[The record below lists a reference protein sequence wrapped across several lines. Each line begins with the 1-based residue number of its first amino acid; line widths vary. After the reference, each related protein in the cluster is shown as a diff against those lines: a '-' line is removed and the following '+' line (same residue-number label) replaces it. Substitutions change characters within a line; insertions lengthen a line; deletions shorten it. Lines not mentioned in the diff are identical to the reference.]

1 LVGDFRLQKSFWKIL
16 KSGELGNGKNL
27 ISFTIS
33 SFFMIFKFSVNSKK
47 IEMDF
52 QYGGL
57 YQLNKTNKNTMTTMT
72 ETKYEGHVPK
82 VVERLL
88 AADARRAADAAL
100 FAEVAANPIFINQ
113 TQNEDTPFHTNNLF
127 PANPNYDHRYFT
139 PKWATQYNIQ
149 YEQNREEFVGFVL
162 KKGQKITQSHLN
174 RLAAIDPEIRK
185 FYVGTTILTVSQTT
199 ADHSNQDLYEDIT
212 ARLDKG
218 KLRYAFKD
226 RIPKGKHILAVLV
239 PTRSNPAWKNCPN
252 YDIPYKAPV
261 MMMRGDKGATKVDVR
276 GFFSMNPLGDAIIV
290 LKN

>member
-1 LVGDFRLQKSFWKIL
+1 MK
-16 KSGELGNGKNL
+16 
-27 ISFTIS
+27 
-33 SFFMIFKFSVNSKK
+33 IFKFSLISKK
-47 IEMDF
+47 IEMDL
-52 QYGGL
+52 QYEGL

-72 ETKYEGHVPK
+72 ETE
-82 VVERLL
+82 
-88 AADARRAADAAL
+88 
-100 FAEVAANPIFINQ
+100 
-113 TQNEDTPFHTNNLF
+113 TPFHTKNIF
-127 PANPNYDHRYFT
+127 PFSSDLSPDFTLFT
-139 PKWATQYNIQ
+139 PKWATRYSIQ
-149 YEQNREEFVGFVL
+149 YEQNREEMVGWVL
-162 KKGQKITQSHLN
+162 KKGRKITQSHLN

-252 YDIPYKAPV
+252 YDIPYQNPV
-261 MMMRGDKGATKVDVR
+261 CMMRGDKGAIKVGEK